1 MRGMFYMR
9 SGGERPITMSPVV
22 AFLHRSAKISVQMKL
37 KVID

>member
-9 SGGERPITMSPVV
+9 SGGERPINVSLVV
-22 AFLHRSAKISVQMKL
+22 AFLHRSAKISVQMML